1 MFEKYLFDTL
11 AFFFYGVY
19 LCLEILDKG
28 AYKSNFSILKVP
40 RISRIQF
47 TVFKLMSLN

>member
-28 AYKSNFSILKVP
+28 AYKSNFSILKFLELVEF
-40 RISRIQF
+40 I
-47 TVFKLMSLN
+47 LLCLN